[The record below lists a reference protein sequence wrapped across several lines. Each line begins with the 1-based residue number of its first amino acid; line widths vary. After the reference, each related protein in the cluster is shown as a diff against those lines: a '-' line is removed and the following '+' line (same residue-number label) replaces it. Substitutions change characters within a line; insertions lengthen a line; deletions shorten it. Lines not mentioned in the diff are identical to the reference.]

1 MTPARTPL
9 RSSRGRTAPIA
20 GGDSGCGATARAA
33 PCGLAAAAT
42 AVAVLS
48 PCRREPREPR
58 RAGWLWKVRRRDLI
72 ALLAAAVA
80 RPLLAHAQHAG
91 PIHRIGFL
99 RLGTPPQSHL
109 DAFEDGLRALGY
121 RPGDTLLIE
130 QRVADDAASLPAL
143 ARDLAVTGADVIV
156 ASSTLAALAAKQ
168 TTSTIPIVF
177 VAVSDPVEAGLVATL
192 VRPGG
197 NATGL
202 GFIATDLTGKRLQ
215 LLSEVLPISCIA
227 VIANAGY
234 PTNPPQIEGARRA
247 AGLGNIRI
255 ELSDV
260 ADANG
265 FERAYA
271 AAKDCGAVLQLD
283 APLFTALRRR
293 LVELAALNRL
303 PTIYGLREYPE
314 AGGLISYGV
323 DMREHYRRAAAY
335 VDKILKGARPAE
347 LPVELPD
354 KLELVINLKTAQ
366 ALGLTVPP
374 SLLARADEVIE

>member
-1 MTPARTPL
+1 M
-9 RSSRGRTAPIA
+9 
-20 GGDSGCGATARAA
+20 
-33 PCGLAAAAT
+33 
-42 AVAVLS
+42 
-48 PCRREPREPR
+48 
-58 RAGWLWKVRRRDLI
+58 RRRDVLW
-72 ALLAAAVA
+72 ACAGLVTVSRGAVSA
-80 RPLLAHAQHAG
+80 ERAG
-91 PIHRIGFL
+91 GVHRIGFL
-99 RLGTPPQSHL
+99 RLGAPPKSHI

-121 RPGDTLLIE
+121 RPGESLFIE

-143 ARDLAVTGADVIV
+143 ARDLVGTGVDLIV

-168 TTSTIPIVF
+168 TTDTIPIVF
-177 VAVSDPVEAGLVATL
+177 VAVSDPVEAGLVASL
-192 VRPGG
+192 ARPGG

-227 VIANAGY
+227 VIASAGY
-234 PTNPPQIEGARRA
+234 PTNPAQIEGAQRA
-247 AGLGNIRI
+247 AGLGSIKI
-255 ELSDV
+255 ELAEV

-283 APLFTALRRR
+283 APLFTTHRRR
-293 LVELAALNRL
+293 LVELAAMNRL

-314 AGGLISYGV
+314 AGGLISYGL
-323 DMREHYRRAAAY
+323 DLREHYRRAAAC

-347 LPVELPD
+347 LPVELPG
-354 KLELVINLKTAQ
+354 KIELVINLKTAKE
-366 ALGLTVPP
+366 LGLTIAP

>member
-1 MTPARTPL
+1 M
-9 RSSRGRTAPIA
+9 
-20 GGDSGCGATARAA
+20 
-33 PCGLAAAAT
+33 
-42 AVAVLS
+42 
-48 PCRREPREPR
+48 
-58 RAGWLWKVRRRDLI
+58 KRRDLI
-72 ALLAAAVA
+72 AACAGLAALSPWV
-80 RPLLAHAQHAG
+80 AHAQRAV
-91 PIHRIGFL
+91 PTHRIGFL
-99 RLGTPPQSHL
+99 RLGAPPKTHL

-121 RPGDTLLIE
+121 RPGETLLIE

-143 ARDLAVTGADVIV
+143 ARDLAGAGVDVIV

-168 TTSTIPIVF
+168 TTERIPIVF
-177 VAVSDPVEAGLVATL
+177 VAVSDPVEAGLVASL
-192 VRPGG
+192 ARPGG
-197 NATGL
+197 NATGV

-227 VIANAGY
+227 VIASAGY

-260 ADANG
+260 ADARG
-265 FERAYA
+265 FERAYT

-283 APLFTALRRR
+283 APLFTTHRRR

-323 DMREHYRRAAAY
+323 DMREHYRRAAVY
-335 VDKILKGARPAE
+335 VDKILKGARSAE